1 MDRRA
6 ILLLSAGHLFTDLN
20 QGAMPALLPFYVEAY
35 QLSYQQAAG
44 LVFAATVASS
54 VVQPLFGRYADRSS
68 AAWLMPAGVLAAGV
82 GLALTGAAGSYGL
95 MAAVLVLS
103 GLGVAA
109 FHPEAARS
117 MNAASGPRKA
127 TAMSVFS
134 MGGNAGF
141 ALGPLLATGLMLAF
155 GVRGALLLALPAL
168 GMSAVLLGQLRA
180 LPALRPARG
189 RAGGAAEG
197 AADAWGPFGLLAGAV
212 IVRSVLFFGFNTFLP
227 LYWVDVL
234 GQSPAAGG
242 TILSVWLGCGVA
254 GSLIGGRLADRH
266 GARRLGLWTSL
277 ALAPLMLVFVQLRQ
291 PLLAGLMLLPMSL
304 LLFAPGSG
312 LMVLGQSLLP
322 NHVGVASGVTIGLSV
337 SVGGAAAPLLGAVA
351 DRLGIPAALA
361 GLAAVPVLVALLAWA
376 LPRTA
381 GTL

>member
-1 MDRRA
+1 
-6 ILLLSAGHLFTDLN
+6 
-20 QGAMPALLPFYVEAY
+20 
-35 QLSYQQAAG
+35 
-44 LVFAATVASS
+44 
-54 VVQPLFGRYADRSS
+54 
-68 AAWLMPAGVLAAGV
+68 
-82 GLALTGAAGSYGL
+82 

-155 GVRGALLLALPAL
+155 GVRGALLLALPAV
-168 GMSAVLLGQLRA
+168 GMAAVLLSQLRV
-180 LPALRPARG
+180 LPALSPARG
-189 RAGGAAEG
+189 PATVASGAV
-197 AADAWGPFGLLAGAV
+197 DAWGPFGLLSAAV
-212 IVRSVLFFGFNTFLP
+212 IFRAVLFFGFNTFLP

-254 GSLIGGRLADRH
+254 GSLIGGRLADRY

-277 ALAPLMLVFVQLRQ
+277 ALAPLMVVFVQLRQ
-291 PLLAGLMLLPMSL
+291 PLLAGLMLVPMSL
-304 LLFAPGSG
+304 LLWAPSSG
-312 LMVLGQSLLP
+312 LMVLGQGLLP
-322 NHVGVASGVTIGLSV
+322 SQVGVASGVTIGLSM
-337 SVGGAAAPLLGAVA
+337 SVGGATAPLLGAVA
-351 DRLGIPAALA
+351 DGLGIPVALA
-361 GLAAVPVLVALLAWA
+361 GLAAVPVLVALLMWT
-376 LPRTA
+376 LPRTPPP
-381 GTL
+381 L